1 MLLIPTNEH
10 TKTPKHQ
17 KFDHLDE
24 IVEDIDVRQTPS
36 NFKIPGVE
44 RDDTTVST
52 QIDNHQS
59 ARFSIN
65 RNDDDET
72 TL

>member
-17 KFDHLDE
+17 KVDHLDE

-52 QIDNHQS
+52 QIDNH
-59 ARFSIN
+59 
-65 RNDDDET
+65 
-72 TL
+72 